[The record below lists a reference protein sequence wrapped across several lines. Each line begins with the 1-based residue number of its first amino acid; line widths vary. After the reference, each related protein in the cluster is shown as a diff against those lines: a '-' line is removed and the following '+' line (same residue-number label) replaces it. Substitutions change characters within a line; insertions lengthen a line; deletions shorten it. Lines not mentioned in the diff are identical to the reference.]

1 MTKKRIHI
9 DDFFRRGLG
18 NMQLPVE
25 GNDWFAMQASL
36 AAAQKRRKRRIMWL
50 WVVGVLFLLGTG
62 TGIYLISD
70 TKYANTAT
78 FAQQQTTN
86 STEQPTNSNT
96 SSHSPQNGSTQT
108 PSSETENSNSGLG
121 FDTTTTQSESKFA
134 DDNKSVQPKQKTAP
148 KQSGN
153 NKSGGKETTD
163 KPSTDN
169 GAGVGSKETSTAK
182 ETENKE
188 DSKPIEA
195 SHDETPMADT
205 KPLVIATN
213 DTTKPQKESEPSV
226 AKVDSI
232 EPESKT
238 TKNPTLGKL
247 SPFSIGFNLSPTAS
261 MFAAQD
267 QTKYGSILRNGTKAG
282 LAITSLI
289 TINYKINDWSFGSGI
304 GITSVGTRGNYRY
317 THQVYD
323 SVPVFNPGG
332 QIIGYFYT
340 NFRDSS
346 QNLTISSRYT
356 YVTLP
361 LQASYNLKLTE
372 KLGLQF
378 GGSIQLQ
385 RLASVSGEAISPF
398 SLFSIDAAKQKD
410 VLRKWNASVAIQA
423 GVYYDLSPQWQ
434 VNAGLQMSR
443 FAGGLYSNAIGTV
456 VRPRNFGLHLGINYN
471 LTK

>member
-36 AAAQKRRKRRIMWL
+36 AAAHKRRKHRIIWL
-50 WVVGVLFLLGTG
+50 WVVGMLLLVGTG
-62 TGIYLISD
+62 MGIYFLSV
-70 TKYANTAT
+70 TNNTNTPA
-78 FAQQQTTN
+78 FAQQQKT
-86 STEQPTNSNT
+86 SSAEQPANSNI
-96 SSHSPQNGSTQT
+96 SSPSPQNGSPQTQST
-108 PSSETENSNSGLG
+108 VTANNNSGLG
-121 FDTTTTQSESKFA
+121 SDDTTAQSESKFA
-134 DDNKSVQPKQKTAP
+134 NDNKSVQPKQKTSP

-163 KPSTDN
+163 MPSTDN
-169 GAGVGSKETSTAK
+169 GKSAGSKETSTTK

-188 DSKPIEA
+188 DNKPIET
-195 SHDETPMADT
+195 SHDETPMAET
-205 KPLVIATN
+205 KPLVIAIN
-213 DTTKPQKESEPSV
+213 DTTKVQEETQPLLV
-226 AKVDSI
+226 NTDSI
-232 EPESKT
+232 KPEQKT
-238 TKNPTLGKL
+238 TNNPTHGKV
-247 SPFSIGFNLSPTAS
+247 SPFSIGFNFSPTAS
-261 MFAAQD
+261 MFAAQN
-267 QTKYGSILRNGTKAG
+267 QTKFGSILRNGNKSG
-282 LAITSLI
+282 LAIATQV
-289 TINYKINDWSFGSGI
+289 TINYNINNWSFGTGL
-304 GITSVGTRGNYRY
+304 GVTSIATRGNYRY

-323 SVPVFNPGG
+323 SIPVSNPGG

-346 QNLTISSRYT
+346 QNLTIGSRYT
-356 YVTLP
+356 YITLP

-398 SLFSIDAAKQKD
+398 SLFSTEAAKQKD
-410 VLRKWNASVAIQA
+410 VLRRWNASIAIQT
-423 GVYYDLSPQWQ
+423 GVYYKLSPQWQ
-434 VNAGLQMSR
+434 LNAGLQLSS
-443 FAGGLYSNAIGTV
+443 FARGVYSNAIGTV
-456 VRPRNFGLHLGINYN
+456 VRPRNFGLHLGVNYN